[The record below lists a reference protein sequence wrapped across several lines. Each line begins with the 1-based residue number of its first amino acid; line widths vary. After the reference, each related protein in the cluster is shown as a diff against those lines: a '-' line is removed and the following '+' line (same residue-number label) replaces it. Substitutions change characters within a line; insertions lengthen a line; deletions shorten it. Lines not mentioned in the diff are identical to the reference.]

1 MAKINL
7 LPWRE
12 NLRQERQR
20 TFIITLVITAVGAL
34 ALVLLAGQVM
44 NQQISGQESRN
55 NFLQAEI
62 RQLDRDIQRI
72 EELEVTRD
80 NMLARKNV
88 IERLQ
93 ENRSMTVH
101 LFNYLARTV
110 PEGIR
115 LSSVRQAGDEL
126 TILGTS
132 QSETRVS
139 DYMRNIE
146 DAEWLHDP
154 RLRIIEVTDAPD
166 VPDQPF
172 RFELQARLASPTS
185 ANEED

>member
-1 MAKINL
+1 MARINL

-12 NLRQERQR
+12 ELRQERQR
-20 TFIITLVITAVGAL
+20 TFITTLVITAVL
-34 ALVLLAGQVM
+34 ALVVVLLGNYFM
-44 NQQISGQESRN
+44 SRQISGQEARN

-72 EELEVTRD
+72 EELEETRD

-110 PEGIR
+110 PEGVR
-115 LSSVRQAGDEL
+115 LSSVRQAGDQL

-139 DYMRNIE
+139 EYMRNIE
-146 DAEWLHDP
+146 GAEWLHDP
-154 RLRIIEVTDAPD
+154 RLRIIEVMDDRD

-172 RFELQARLASPTS
+172 RFELHARLASPAA
-185 ANEED
+185 ANEEN